1 MKAFTDYSDDTVVD
15 SSTCKWIH
23 QDPAESY
30 SPIHDLETYSL
41 RDSHQM
47 VLIREGKCSYD
58 HWNKRGKKKN
68 LPGSGIENIL
78 EVVNF
83 GEGGSFTRL

>member
-1 MKAFTDYSDDTVVD
+1 MGLICAIENLVIFTMKAFTDYSDDTVVD

-58 HWNKRGKKKN
+58 H
-68 LPGSGIENIL
+68 
-78 EVVNF
+78 
-83 GEGGSFTRL
+83 

>member
-1 MKAFTDYSDDTVVD
+1 MIIEIKG
-15 SSTCKWIH
+15 
-23 QDPAESY
+23 E
-30 SPIHDLETYSL
+30 
-41 RDSHQM
+41 
-47 VLIREGKCSYD
+47 
-58 HWNKRGKKKN
+58 KKKN